1 MDKKKILI
9 TIIVPVYNTEK
20 YLKECLD
27 SIVSQSIEEAFE
39 ILVVDDGSKDRSA
52 DIIKYYEKKYK
63 GIIRGIY
70 QKNQGQSAARNHAL
84 EVATGEYLIF
94 IDSDDYIGKNYIK
107 KLVDVAK
114 ETNADMVLCNY
125 TKVDEKGNLLKIY
138 NANYSEGSIR
148 IPSYISCNRIIKRSL
163 MEKYHMRYKEGIICE
178 DIPLM
183 LELEMVADN
192 VQVIQMPDYFYR
204 TNPASTTV
212 TFKKRKLKMSQLPFQ
227 AMEECIEFGKQF
239 NKNISEEE
247 LEFFICRIWTSLIFD
262 IGRNCERKIR
272 RAMVNEINTFMKK
285 YFPDCYK
292 NPYVKLRRF
301 KNMNFVQRGG
311 TWIFVQG
318 MKFHCL
324 GVISEILSVF

>member
-125 TKVDEKGNLLKIY
+125 TKVDEKGNVLKIY
-138 NANYSEGSIR
+138 NANYSEGNIR

-183 LELEMVADN
+183 L
-192 VQVIQMPDYFYR
+192 
-204 TNPASTTV
+204 
-212 TFKKRKLKMSQLPFQ
+212 
-227 AMEECIEFGKQF
+227 
-239 NKNISEEE
+239 
-247 LEFFICRIWTSLIFD
+247 
-262 IGRNCERKIR
+262 
-272 RAMVNEINTFMKK
+272 
-285 YFPDCYK
+285 
-292 NPYVKLRRF
+292 
-301 KNMNFVQRGG
+301 
-311 TWIFVQG
+311 
-318 MKFHCL
+318 
-324 GVISEILSVF
+324 

>member
-239 NKNISEEE
+239 N
-247 LEFFICRIWTSLIFD
+247 
-262 IGRNCERKIR
+262 
-272 RAMVNEINTFMKK
+272 
-285 YFPDCYK
+285 
-292 NPYVKLRRF
+292 
-301 KNMNFVQRGG
+301 
-311 TWIFVQG
+311 
-318 MKFHCL
+318 
-324 GVISEILSVF
+324 